1 MKKRTLRQ
9 EIEFLKTVNVR
20 LERHLAEITGDLYDR
35 IIRLERKRKPVRY
48 SPTQETR

>member
-20 LERHLAEITGDLYDR
+20 LERQLADITGSLCDR
-35 IIRLERKRKPVRY
+35 ITRLEQKRKPVRY
-48 SPTQETR
+48 QPAQETR